1 MAASQ
6 DHITTSTP
14 MGATLTGG
22 GATFRVWAP
31 GARHVHV
38 TFDGGGGVVRSGG
51 STAASCICFRSGL
64 RLTSRRSMAGQ
75 KRVSIEAATTY
86 CSQSRT

>member
-6 DHITTSTP
+6 DHITTLTP

-38 TFDGGGGVVRSGG
+38 SLDGGGHVL
-51 STAASCICFRSGL
+51 ASKEDGTYGRFHV
-64 RLTSRRSMAGQ
+64 AGW
-75 KRVSIEAATTY
+75 
-86 CSQSRT
+86 